1 MWWSLAMWRR
11 DGWLMAMEDELI
23 TDSPLDVA
31 FTVGFEAGVL
41 AAESTAL
48 AEYQRL
54 QATWVALCCQILR
67 AWTGIL
73 ITINRKLRG

>member
-1 MWWSLAMWRR
+1 
-11 DGWLMAMEDELI
+11 MAMEDELI

-31 FTVGFEAGVL
+31 FTAGFEAGVL
-41 AAESTAL
+41 AAESTAH

-54 QATWVALCCQILR
+54 QAAYVALCCQIFR
-67 AWTGIL
+67 AWSGLL